1 MYANG
6 SCSRFATGFTNVLA
20 GGFADAI
27 EYIKE
32 RSASVVV
39 ISKAWSFVKDL

>member
-6 SCSRFATGFTNVLA
+6 SLSAAGFTDVLA
-20 GGFADAI
+20 GGFAGVI
-27 EYIKE
+27 ECIKE

-39 ISKAWSFVKDL
+39 ISKAWLFVKDL